1 MVLSGGLGKGG
12 ATHWYLADIPMNQ
25 EYMPISKFCRPN
37 TGIFPILI
45 YWNLNFHETIF
56 RSGAIGVDSVS
67 KAGGIS

>member
-45 YWNLNFHETIF
+45 YWNLNFQ
-56 RSGAIGVDSVS
+56 
-67 KAGGIS
+67 